1 MKTLEDSEH
10 IRILKDEVR
19 EVDKAIDK
27 FGLYMTA
34 KEINKE
40 AKAIYKN
47 KIDELELKK
56 KALIQDIIDLM
67 RQEKFE
73 KEQKANV
80 KL

>member
-56 KALIQDIIDLM
+56 KALIQDIIELM

-73 KEQKANV
+73 KEQKTNV
-80 KL
+80 KF

>member
-56 KALIQDIIDLM
+56 KALIQEIIDLM

-73 KEQKANV
+73 KEQKTNV
-80 KL
+80 KF

>member
-56 KALIQDIIDLM
+56 KALIQDIIHLM

-73 KEQKANV
+73 KEQKTNV
-80 KL
+80 KF

>member
-40 AKAIYKN
+40 AKALYKN

-73 KEQKANV
+73 KEQKTNV
-80 KL
+80 KF

>member
-1 MKTLEDSEH
+1 
-10 IRILKDEVR
+10 
-19 EVDKAIDK
+19 
-27 FGLYMTA
+27 MTA

-73 KEQKANV
+73 KEQKTNV
-80 KL
+80 KF

>member
-73 KEQKANV
+73 KEQKTNV
-80 KL
+80 KF

>member
-56 KALIQDIIDLM
+56 KALIEDIIDLM
-67 RQEKFE
+67 R
-73 KEQKANV
+73 KENF
-80 KL
+80 